1 MAILVF
7 ITNEQSFQIPEL
19 ASCSTLLLPI
29 CNRRN
34 QKKHMVF
41 IELLCWEQISL
52 QHMQYELER
61 NKKRQCQTLNID
73 AKASTMPMDLN

>member
-34 QKKHMVF
+34 QKKNMVF
-41 IELLCWEQISL
+41 IELLGWEQISL
-52 QHMQYELER
+52 QHMQYDVR
-61 NKKRQCQTLNID
+61 KKQKTAMSNL
-73 AKASTMPMDLN
+73 KY